1 VLTLS
6 FIVPLKSQPM
16 ALIIVCPGYGG
27 I

>member
-1 VLTLS
+1 
-6 FIVPLKSQPM
+6 M